1 MRPFV
6 LILLLTPLIEVIAQ
20 NEYNLVGTLF
30 VKDGATMN
38 YSIYFKEIKGKIN
51 DGYSITGLGTN
62 YETKSDI
69 SGTISKNNLLIK
81 ENGVLKT
88 EWKSSSYNEFCHLT
102 LNVKKV
108 KKSTFEGTFTG
119 EFVNGD
125 SCASGK
131 VILMEKQKLE
141 KKVKKIKRISEAQL
155 ISKPIILN
163 SDKKHSVS
171 WSDDRFKLVYW
182 DPGVVDNDIISIK
195 LNGEYILKKQQVTG
209 KKKNVKAKLIN
220 NKNVIE
226 IIAEN
231 EGDIKNNTARIE
243 LIGAKQKYLFTSNLV
258 TNKKSVLIL
267 ENSD

>member
-1 MRPFV
+1 M
-6 LILLLTPLIEVIAQ
+6 I
-20 NEYNLVGTLF
+20 
-30 VKDGATMN
+30 
-38 YSIYFKEIKGKIN
+38 
-51 DGYSITGLGTN
+51 
-62 YETKSDI
+62 
-69 SGTISKNNLLIK
+69 
-81 ENGVLKT
+81 
-88 EWKSSSYNEFCHLT
+88 
-102 LNVKKV
+102 
-108 KKSTFEGTFTG
+108 
-119 EFVNGD
+119 
-125 SCASGK
+125 
-131 VILMEKQKLE
+131 
-141 KKVKKIKRISEAQL
+141 
-155 ISKPIILN
+155 

-195 LNGEYILKKQQVTG
+195 LNGEYIVKKQQVTG

-220 NKNVIE
+220 NKNIIE